1 MILPFNSSSGTFVPR
16 VINKKIN
23 QDNGNCN
30 IEKSHLNDSPTFVS
44 LYGDRLLQQHIHKC
58 LISLYTSTENW
69 EGNSSITGCLHHA
82 FDKTSNIFAITIY
95 GKFIY
100 QQYIHMGYFQPC
112 SVTSRFLSLYNP
124 VIVRLK
130 IETDV
135 TNTIFAKI

>member
-1 MILPFNSSSGTFVPR
+1 M
-16 VINKKIN
+16 
-23 QDNGNCN
+23 
-30 IEKSHLNDSPTFVS
+30 
-44 LYGDRLLQQHIHKC
+44 LLIK
-58 LISLYTSTENW
+58 LKNT
-69 EGNSSITGCLHHA
+69 
-82 FDKTSNIFAITIY
+82 FAIMIY

-135 TNTIFAKI
+135 TDTIFAEI